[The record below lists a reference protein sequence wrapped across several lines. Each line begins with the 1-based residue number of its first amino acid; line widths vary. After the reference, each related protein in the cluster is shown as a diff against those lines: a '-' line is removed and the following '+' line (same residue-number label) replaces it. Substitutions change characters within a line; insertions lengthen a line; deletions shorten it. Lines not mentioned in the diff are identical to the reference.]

1 MKTKTTTLLACIAL
15 GAAIPAAAQYKESK
29 EGCLYTPQA
38 IEAALGFKVSEGKGT
53 EVGFP
58 GGKSLSCT
66 YGSPGRNA
74 VMLKLERMDK
84 PGAFGGATGMAG
96 TAEPVADD
104 PDKAYWQVGQGDLT
118 DVALTYVRGNTRTQV
133 RVTGVNMKD
142 KAAVDAMRARV
153 LKLPRV
159 S

>member
-1 MKTKTTTLLACIAL
+1 MKAGVLIACVMT
-15 GAAIPAAAQYKESK
+15 GAALPVAAQFKESK
-29 EGCLYTPQA
+29 EGCLYTPAA
-38 IEAALGFKVSEGKGT
+38 IEAALGFKVGEGRGT

-58 GGKSLSCT
+58 GGKSLSCS
-66 YGSPGRNA
+66 YGSTGRHS

-84 PGAFGGATGMAG
+84 PGAFDGPSGMAG
-96 TAEPVADD
+96 KAEPVSGD

-118 DVALTYVRGNTRTQV
+118 DVALTYVRGNSRTQV
-133 RVTGVNMKD
+133 RVTGVDMKN

>member
-1 MKTKTTTLLACIAL
+1 MKTGTLFACALAVVAAPAL
-15 GAAIPAAAQYKESK
+15 AQFKESK

-38 IEAALGFKVSEGKGT
+38 LEAALGFKVNEGRGT

-58 GGKSLSCT
+58 GGKSLSCS
-66 YGSPGRNA
+66 YGGTGRHS

-84 PGAFGGATGMAG
+84 PGAFDGATGMAG
-96 TAEPVADD
+96 KAEPVAGD
-104 PDKAYWQVGQGDLT
+104 PDKAYWQVAQGDLT
-118 DVALTYVRGNTRTQV
+118 DVALTYVRGTTRTQV
-133 RVTGVNMKD
+133 RVTGVDMKN

>member
-1 MKTKTTTLLACIAL
+1 MKTIILLASIITGTVL
-15 GAAIPAAAQYKESK
+15 PAAAQFKESK
-29 EGCLYTPQA
+29 EGCLLTPKV
-38 IEAALGFKVSEGKGT
+38 IESTLGFKVNEGKGT

-58 GGKSLSCT
+58 GGKSLSCS
-66 YGSPGRNA
+66 YGSAGRNS
-74 VMLKLERMDK
+74 VMLKVERMGK
-84 PGAFGGATGMAG
+84 PGAFGGASGMAG
-96 TAEPVADD
+96 KAEPVAGD

-118 DVALTYVRGNTRTQV
+118 DVALTYVRGNSRTQV